1 MAFDLFLL
9 SVNSRLL
16 NLNKFYELIS
26 WHFHRNAHLFIFI
39 FKSSSFCLF
48 FCLFLLANLHNAL
61 SPGMRHLY
69 CPEKY
74 AWVCTGL
81 LFVWIYFS
89 LVCICCGRVHD
100 AASFIVVI
108 KCELPYL
115 RLLAS
120 VSVFQRKGNKNAL
133 FYFQTMLMRKSWKR
147 SSKVTL

>member
-1 MAFDLFLL
+1 MKSL
-9 SVNSRLL
+9 S
-16 NLNKFYELIS
+16 IM
-26 WHFHRNAHLFIFI
+26 AHLFILI
-39 FKSSSFCLF
+39 LKSSYFCLF
-48 FCLFLLANLHNAL
+48 FCLFLLASLHNAL
-61 SPGMRHLY
+61 SPGMRHSY

-74 AWVCTGL
+74 AWVCTRL
-81 LFVWIYFS
+81 LLVWIYFS
-89 LVCICCGRVHD
+89 LVCFFCGSVHD

-120 VSVFQRKGNKNAL
+120 FSVLQRKGNKNVL